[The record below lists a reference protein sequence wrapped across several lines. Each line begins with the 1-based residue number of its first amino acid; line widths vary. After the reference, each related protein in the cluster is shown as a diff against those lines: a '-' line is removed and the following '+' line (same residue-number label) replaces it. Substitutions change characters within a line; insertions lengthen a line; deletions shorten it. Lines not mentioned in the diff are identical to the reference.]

1 MIKQR
6 KNNKSRFI
14 KIGSL
19 FLIIGIGL
27 VSFKIIYNQS
37 IKYNEDKHIEEFFK
51 EKEKEE
57 IISSSNDQVLKEE
70 TTSTSYSYIG
80 VLEIPSISVK
90 RGFVESNSKYNNVN
104 YNIQILDGSD
114 MPNITNGNF
123 IIAGHSGSGRVSYF
137 RNLNKLNND
146 DVIYIYYE
154 NIKYTYKVV
163 NKYLEIKDG
172 NIVIHRNKNISTLTL
187 TTCSPDSKG
196 NQLVVISEL
205 VEKTNY

>member
-19 FLIIGIGL
+19 FLITGIGL
-27 VSFKIIYNQS
+27 ISFKIISNYS
-37 IKYNEDKHIEEFFK
+37 IKYNEGKHIDEFFK
-51 EKEKEE
+51 EEKEE
-57 IISSSNDQVLKEE
+57 IITSSDDQVLKEE
-70 TTSTSYSYIG
+70 TSATSYSYIG

-90 RGFVESNSKYNNVN
+90 RGFVESNNKYNNVN

-137 RNLNKLNND
+137 KNLDKLVTGD
-146 DVIYIYYE
+146 ISYIYYGG
-154 NIKYTYKVV
+154 IKYTYKVT
-163 NKYLEIKDG
+163 
-172 NIVIHRNKNISTLTL
+172 NIYDIEKNGTALITRDLDKTTLTMI
-187 TTCSPDSKG
+187 TCRHNTNK
-196 NQLVVISEL
+196 QIIVISEL
-205 VEKTNY
+205 INQENY

>member
-19 FLIIGIGL
+19 FLITGIGL
-27 VSFKIIYNQS
+27 ISFKIISNYS
-37 IKYNEDKHIEEFFK
+37 IKYNEGKHIDEFFK
-51 EKEKEE
+51 E
-57 IISSSNDQVLKEE
+57 LKEE
-70 TTSTSYSYIG
+70 TSATSYSYIG

-90 RGFVESNSKYNNVN
+90 RGFVESNNKYNNVN

-137 RNLNKLNND
+137 KNLNKLNND

-172 NIVIHRNKNISTLTL
+172 DIVIHRNKNISTLTL

>member
-19 FLIIGIGL
+19 FLITGIGL
-27 VSFKIIYNQS
+27 ISFKIISNYS
-37 IKYNEDKHIEEFFK
+37 IKYNEGKHIDEFFK
-51 EKEKEE
+51 EEKEE
-57 IISSSNDQVLKEE
+57 IITSSDDQVLKEE
-70 TTSTSYSYIG
+70 TSATSYSYIG

-90 RGFVESNSKYNNVN
+90 RGFVESNNKYNNVN

-137 RNLNKLNND
+137 KNLNKLNND

-172 NIVIHRNKNISTLTL
+172 DIVIHQNKNISTLTL

>member
-19 FLIIGIGL
+19 FLITGIGL
-27 VSFKIIYNQS
+27 ISFKIISNYS
-37 IKYNEDKHIEEFFK
+37 IKYNEGKHIDEFFK
-51 EKEKEE
+51 EEKEE
-57 IISSSNDQVLKEE
+57 IITSSDDQVLKEE
-70 TTSTSYSYIG
+70 TSATSYSYIG

-90 RGFVESNSKYNNVN
+90 RGFVESNNKYNNIN
-104 YNIQILDGSD
+104 
-114 MPNITNGNF
+114 
-123 IIAGHSGSGRVSYF
+123 
-137 RNLNKLNND
+137 
-146 DVIYIYYE
+146 
-154 NIKYTYKVV
+154 YTYKVV

-172 NIVIHRNKNISTLTL
+172 DIVIHRNKNISTLTL